1 MRHHTTVTASRHTL
15 TAIPLVRWIFERNG
29 NAITCEID
37 MNDEHTCEVAVI
49 PHWDAASSVV
59 EHFDGPMGAMERHA
73 ELAVALLEEGWT
85 VTDRV

>member
-1 MRHHTTVTASRHTL
+1 MRHSTTSTASAHSTPISL
-15 TAIPLVRWIFERNG
+15 IRWIFERNG

-37 MNDEHTCEVAVI
+37 MSDRHTCDVAVI
-49 PHWDAASSVV
+49 PHWDSAAAII

>member
-1 MRHHTTVTASRHTL
+1 MRHHRPSPVHRTP

-37 MNDEHTCEVAVI
+37 MNEKHTCDVAVI
-49 PHWDAASSVV
+49 PHWDAAASVV

-85 VTDRV
+85 VTDRVA